1 MANHPPNFRRDL
13 WRDADSG
20 WAMTVELITATFV
33 WGGIG
38 WLLDRWL
45 ETAPWFLVAGFT
57 LGFGLGMYL
66 VFLRANEQGKAEE
79 ARRPRL

>member
-1 MANHPPNFRRDL
+1 MDNRDRNFRRDL

-45 ETAPWFLVAGFT
+45 GTGPWFMVAGFV
-57 LGFGLGMYL
+57 LGFGLGVYL
-66 VFLRANEQGKAEE
+66 VFLRANEQGKVEE

>member
-1 MANHPPNFRRDL
+1 MDNHEDTFRRDL

-45 ETAPWFLVAGFT
+45 ETGPWFMVGGFT

-66 VFLRANEQGKAEE
+66 VILRANEQGKAEE

>member
-1 MANHPPNFRRDL
+1 MTDRDRTFRRDM
-13 WRDADSG
+13 WKDADSG

-38 WLLDRWL
+38 WLVDRWL
-45 ETAPWFLVAGFT
+45 ETPPWFTVAGFV

-66 VFLRANEQGKAEE
+66 IFMRAEAQGKAEE
-79 ARRPRL
+79 AKRPRL

>member
-1 MANHPPNFRRDL
+1 MDNRDQNFRRDL

-20 WAMTVELITATFV
+20 WSMTVYLITATFV

-45 ETAPWFLVAGFT
+45 DTGPWFTAAGFV

-66 VFLRANEQGKAEE
+66 VFVRADEQGKAEE
-79 ARRPRL
+79 AKRSRL